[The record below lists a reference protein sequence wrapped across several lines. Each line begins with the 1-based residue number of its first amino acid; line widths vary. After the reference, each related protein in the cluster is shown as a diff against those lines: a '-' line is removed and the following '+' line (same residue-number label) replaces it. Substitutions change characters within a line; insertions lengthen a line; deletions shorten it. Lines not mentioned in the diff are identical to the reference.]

1 MIFNVSAFLYTMGCC
16 LISIIIAGK
25 SANKNK
31 EWFKSLNHPDNAFM
45 VKYINIVGISFYLL
59 FGYVLYHLIVNN
71 DVNSIIIT
79 IIIMLLMGSCPLLL
93 YKTKQLKLFF
103 YANLVFLI
111 LIPLLIFFTLQTDL
125 TLAILV
131 IMYLLWFV
139 YDLSYWYRL
148 MKLNKQCFYTEKQRA
163 QSKTK

>member
-16 LISIIIAGK
+16 LTSIIIAGK

-31 EWFKSLNHPDNAFM
+31 EWFENLNHPDNSFM
-45 VKYINIVGISFYLL
+45 VKYMNIVGISFYLL
-59 FGYVLYHLIVNN
+59 FGYILYHLYVSN
-71 DVNSIIIT
+71 DIASIIIT
-79 IIIMLLMGSCPLLL
+79 IVIMLLMGLCPLLL

-103 YANLVFLI
+103 YSNLVFLI
-111 LIPLLIFFTLQTDL
+111 LIPLLIFFTLQTDF

-131 IMYLLWFV
+131 TIYLLWFI

-148 MKLNKQCFYTEKQRA
+148 MKLNK
-163 QSKTK
+163 